1 MVAFGSGESLR
12 ILPKFHLMIPKM
24 KNPSVGKPLGFMAG
38 HVDDF
43 HRAGDVSDERW
54 LKIRASID
62 SMYKWGQLKKNEY
75 RHAGTDLSMKTD
87 PIYGR
92 CLVVD
97 QSYYIEML
105 EDCRLT
111 LKGSLCPLL

>member
-1 MVAFGSGESLR
+1 
-12 ILPKFHLMIPKM
+12 
-24 KNPSVGKPLGFMAG
+24 MAG

-62 SMYKWGQLKKNEY
+62 SMCKWDQLKKNEY

-87 PIYGR
+87 PIYGK

-97 QSYYIEML
+97 L
-105 EDCRLT
+105 H
-111 LKGSLCPLL
+111 